1 MINKFKIWKMAYL
14 KKTLSY
20 CFILVFLLT
29 TAFILSACNENR
41 SAKHDNNTKL
51 NLKNYYPL
59 SSDSYWS
66 YDWENTRGDRW
77 HGAIKVVSMSVESP
91 ERKIFVIV
99 DTTVENGESEV
110 SSSAYLW
117 DDEGLKHL
125 YRIAAN
131 GDSARFNP
139 PRIVI
144 PTTMQCDSIYRYNY
158 HYEVYSP
165 GGNMTFKGDV
175 QQKYKLHEVG
185 SVETGEKS
193 WKDAVAIE
201 SLRQDDFP
209 NGESIKRRALVWY
222 AKDVGPVKII
232 SGIPTDIDEL
242 VGDMTGILADW
253 R

>member
-1 MINKFKIWKMAYL
+1 M
-14 KKTLSY
+14 
-20 CFILVFLLT
+20 
-29 TAFILSACNENR
+29 E
-41 SAKHDNNTKL
+41 
-51 NLKNYYPL
+51 NYYPL
-59 SSDSYWS
+59 AEDSYWS

-77 HGAIKVVSMSVESP
+77 HGAIKVVNMSVESP
-91 ERKIFVIV
+91 DRKIFVIV
-99 DTTVENGESEV
+99 DTTVENGISEV

-144 PTTMQCDSIYRYNY
+144 PTTMQRDSIYQYNY

-165 GGNMTFKGDV
+165 NSNTAFKGDV
-175 QQKYKLHEVG
+175 QQKYRLHEIG
-185 SVETGEKS
+185 AVETLKES

-201 SLRQDDFP
+201 SLRRDDYT
-209 NGESIKRRALVWY
+209 NGESTIKRALIWY
-222 AKDVGPVKII
+222 VKDVGPVKII
-232 SGIPTDIDEL
+232 TGIPADADEL
-242 VGDMTGILADW
+242 VGDMTGILANW